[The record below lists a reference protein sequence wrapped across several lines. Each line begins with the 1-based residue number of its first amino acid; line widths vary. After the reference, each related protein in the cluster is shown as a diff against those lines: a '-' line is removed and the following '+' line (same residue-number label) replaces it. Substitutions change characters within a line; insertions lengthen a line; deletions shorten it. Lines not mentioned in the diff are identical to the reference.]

1 MTEASLF
8 RVFLDEEK
16 VKDIDLSMFPDG
28 VPCSDFIALDY
39 DEIIPQN
46 FVFLV
51 DKDNLDLTQNY
62 QFYQKYGEARIVTIK
77 KGEIKVL
84 FIPINAVKRVIDSHE
99 NEAFLEMVKQAWII
113 SNHVRKLSNTAFTL
127 DGETAHTVL
136 MGLQQA
142 LFVDIESRKAMNPLF
157 LELAIKLIEDLS
169 LGNKTL
175 KKYFITTFSCEY
187 METAKKRLF
196 PE

>member
-39 DEIIPQN
+39 EKLIPQN

-84 FIPINAVKRVIDSHE
+84 FIPINAVKRVIDSHG

-113 SNHVRKLSNTAFTL
+113 SNHVRKLSNTVVTL

-142 LFVDIESRKAMNPLF
+142 LFVDIESKKSINPLF
-157 LELAIKLIEDLS
+157 LELSIKLIEDLS
-169 LGNKTL
+169 LGNQTL
-175 KKYFITTFSCEY
+175 KEYFIAAFSCEY
-187 METAKKRLF
+187 MEIAKKLLF